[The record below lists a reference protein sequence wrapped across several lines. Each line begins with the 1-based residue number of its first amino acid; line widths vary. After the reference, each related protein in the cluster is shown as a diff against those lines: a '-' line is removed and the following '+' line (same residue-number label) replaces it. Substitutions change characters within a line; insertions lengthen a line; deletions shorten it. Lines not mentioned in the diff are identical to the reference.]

1 MSLWGSKENALALWG
16 VGPADV
22 WSKRCVSQ
30 LTPVSPS
37 ASWTSLCN
45 IRWLWLLTVAM
56 DTQKDLKCPVF
67 IVWVSLYKVLNTKE
81 RGLCI
86 HSNNRTHSSVLS
98 KFSLIRF
105 VSSFNSHNFLH
116 SVHFFHN
123 SLLVSL
129 GNFAL
134 CIFKHTCLF
143 LWILFVS
150 FFISLWTTVLFWLI
164 FGLFGNNLLSYNIDL
179 LFWLAPYFCHSC
191 HQQLNLLNP
200 QLCIDIPIF
209 SSSMSGTD
217 THSSW

>member
-98 KFSLIRF
+98 KFSLISLSVASIHIIF
-105 VSSFNSHNFLH
+105 PIVYLSFRTAYF
-116 SVHFFHN
+116 
-123 SLLVSL
+123 SL

-134 CIFKHTCLF
+134 CIFKHICLF
-143 LWILFVS
+143 LWILFVC
-150 FFISLWTTVLFWLI
+150 FFYFSMNHCIVLINLWA
-164 FGLFGNNLLSYNIDL
+164 FG
-179 LFWLAPYFCHSC
+179 
-191 HQQLNLLNP
+191 
-200 QLCIDIPIF
+200 
-209 SSSMSGTD
+209 
-217 THSSW
+217 